1 MTMPTSK
8 KIPVTVIMLGL
19 VSLFTDAAT
28 EMIYPLVPL
37 YVAALGAGA
46 ILLGVIEGVAE
57 TTAALLKLYS
67 GILSDRI
74 GKRKLL
80 VLIGYSISTVA
91 RPFTGAVSSAW
102 EIVIVRMFDRVGK
115 GIRSAPRDA
124 LIASSVD
131 ASIRGKAYG
140 FHRAMDHAGAVVGP
154 LLAICALLLVINL
167 FGVGDSLTA
176 LRWTF
181 VLSIVPG
188 ILAVSTI
195 IFFVKEAAPA
205 VGRAVHF
212 RFSLRDYDGNFKK
225 YLLVLVIFSLGN
237 SSDAFLLFRVDEA
250 IRQSGALTDVLH
262 RIGPIHEVLTRFG
275 GAEKQSMLITLLFL
289 PLVWSFF
296 HCIKVVF
303 ATPFG
308 ALSDRIGRKSTITI
322 GWAIYAAVYFCF
334 ALFIFIPASWQIP
347 ATLLLFAIYALYYA
361 FTEGAEKALVA
372 DLVDEGKRGS
382 AFGMYNFTIGISAL
396 PASVLFGAV
405 YGFFNTKL
413 PGLGGTVAFTCGG
426 TLALIAMVLLA
437 VKVGEA
443 RR

>member
-1 MTMPTSK
+1 MTTPPSK
-8 KIPVTVIMLGL
+8 KIPVTIIMLGL

-46 ILLGVIEGVAE
+46 VLLGVIEGVAE
-57 TTAALLKLYS
+57 TTASLLKLYS

-102 EIVIVRMFDRVGK
+102 EIVIVRMFDRIGK

-154 LLAICALLLVINL
+154 LLAITALLLVINV
-167 FGVGDSLTA
+167 FRVENSLSA

-181 VLSIVPG
+181 ILSIVPG
-188 ILAVSTI
+188 MFAVATI

-205 VGRAVHF
+205 ATKTVRI
-212 RFSLRDYDGNFKK
+212 RFSLRDYDANFKR
-225 YLLVLVIFSLGN
+225 YLMVLVVFSLGN
-237 SSDAFLLFRVDEA
+237 SSDAFLLYRVDEA
-250 IRQSGALTDVLH
+250 IRQSGALAGILN
-262 RIGPIHEVLTRFG
+262 RIGPIHEMLTRFG
-275 GAEKQSMLITLLFL
+275 SAENQSMLITLMFL

-296 HCIKVVF
+296 HCFKVIF

-308 ALSDRIGRKSTITI
+308 ALSDRIGRKATISI

-334 ALFIFIPASWQIP
+334 ALLIFIPVEWQIP

-372 DLVDEGKRGS
+372 DMVDEGKRGG
-382 AFGMYNFTIGISAL
+382 AFGMYNFTIGITAL
-396 PASVLFGAV
+396 PASVLFGAI
-405 YGFFNTKL
+405 YSFFNVKL
-413 PGLGGTVAFTCGG
+413 PGFGGTVAFACGG
-426 TLALIAMVLLA
+426 TLALVAMVLLSA
-437 VKVGEA
+437 KVREVH
-443 RR
+443 R